1 MTALASPCQAKRN
14 AAYRGR
20 KGLVK
25 AFAARRMVMARQND
39 GTDTREERIRAL
51 LLGVAVGDALG
62 VPVEFRPRGSFHVD
76 GMRGHGTHDQPAG
89 TWSDDTS
96 LTLALADAVEG
107 DAVSLPRLARN
118 FIAWHD
124 TGAFTPHGVV
134 FDIGNATAR
143 AIGRLKRGVPP
154 EQAGGT
160 KERDNGNGSLMRVAP
175 LVFLMDGKVPEERFR
190 LIKAVSS
197 VTHAHAWSVTAC
209 FIFLEL
215 LRKLLAGTP
224 KEEAYA
230 ELRAELATPP
240 PFLDAGALPKFR
252 RVLEEDIRALPEA
265 EVRSSGFV
273 VDTLEAALWSC
284 LTTNTYGDA
293 VLKAVNLGED
303 TDTTGA
309 VTGALAAAAY
319 GRESIPEWWVAQLQG
334 RRQIDCMAERMASVL
349 TLPGAD
355 GIKLPL

>member
-25 AFAARRMVMARQND
+25 AFAARGRVMARQND

-62 VPVEFRPRGSFHVD
+62 VPVEVRPRGSFHVD

-175 LVFLMDGKVPEERFR
+175 LVFLMGGKVPEERYR
-190 LIKAVSS
+190 LIRAVSS
-197 VTHAHAWSVTAC
+197 VTHAHVWSVAAC

-230 ELRAELATPP
+230 ELRAELATPA
-240 PFLDAGALPKFR
+240 PFLDSGALPKFR
-252 RVLEEDIRALPEA
+252 RILEEDIRALPEA
-265 EVRSSGFV
+265 EIHSSG
-273 VDTLEAALWSC
+273 LWSIPS
-284 LTTNTYGDA
+284 
-293 VLKAVNLGED
+293 KPPS
-303 TDTTGA
+303 GA
-309 VTGALAAAAY
+309 SSRPALIKM
-319 GRESIPEWWVAQLQG
+319 RCSEPSTWVRIRIPPA
-334 RRQIDCMAERMASVL
+334 R
-349 TLPGAD
+349 
-355 GIKLPL
+355 